1 VRAPGAGQAPAP
13 AFSHIL
19 MEDADFSDEFCR
31 FLRAAVPTVDAAE
44 LLLLLSRERERWWA
58 VQEAAGALA
67 PGVTLSETDV
77 ARYFGVFQAS
87 ALLAVGPDK
96 RVQYRPGSAAL
107 DAHVR
112 RLEQAYRE
120 RPVTLIRVI
129 YALRDS
135 SIQSFAD
142 AFRLRRR

>member
-1 VRAPGAGQAPAP
+1 
-13 AFSHIL
+13 
-19 MEDADFSDEFCR
+19 MEDAAFSDDFCR
-31 FLRAAVPTVDAAE
+31 FLRAAVPSVDAAE

-58 VQEAAGALA
+58 APEAAAALS
-67 PGVTLSETDV
+67 PNVSLSDADA
-77 ARYFGVFQAS
+77 ARYFAVFQAN

-96 RVQYRPGSAAL
+96 RAQYHPGFAAL

-112 RLEQAYRE
+112 TLEQAYRE

-142 AFRLRRR
+142 AFRLRKG